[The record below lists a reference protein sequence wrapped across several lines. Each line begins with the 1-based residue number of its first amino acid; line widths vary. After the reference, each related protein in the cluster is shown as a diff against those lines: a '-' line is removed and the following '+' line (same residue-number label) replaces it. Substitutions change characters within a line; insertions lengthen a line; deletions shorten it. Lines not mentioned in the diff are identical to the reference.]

1 MVKRVSFEGFKYW
14 SVNKRRDD
22 IHWSQLLSLSD
33 SYDRQIE
40 KKKRKRKIL
49 SLSFFSFFLFL
60 GGVEICYSHMSIYQ
74 ILLSPNYQKQRT
86 KNKGA
91 TKTSHKKWKDIVS
104 QFQHSTLFTFFFLI
118 FFSLLV
124 GVFLVDLIASNIFFN
139 LLLCLLLTT

>member
-1 MVKRVSFEGFKYW
+1 MHNWSKGCALRSLNIGVSIKEETIFTGANYYPFLTLMIAK
-14 SVNKRRDD
+14 SK
-22 IHWSQLLSLSD
+22 
-33 SYDRQIE
+33 

-104 QFQHSTLFTFFFLI
+104 QFQHSTLFTFFIFY
-118 FFSLLV
+118 FFSP
-124 GVFLVDLIASNIFFN
+124 FWWACFWWI
-139 LLLCLLLTT
+139 

>member
-1 MVKRVSFEGFKYW
+1 MHNWSKGWALRSLNIGVSIKEETIFTGANYYHFLTLMIAKSKR
-14 SVNKRRDD
+14 
-22 IHWSQLLSLSD
+22 
-33 SYDRQIE
+33 
-40 KKKRKRKIL
+40 KKRKRKIL
-49 SLSFFSFFLFL
+49 SLSFFFFR
-60 GGVEICYSHMSIYQ
+60 VEICYSHMSIYQ

-104 QFQHSTLFTFFFLI
+104 QFQHSTLFTFFIFYF